1 MNLTDFFNS
10 KKTDLVQLTIPL
22 RQKEGLGVTFI
33 DMRNPE
39 KADVLYLP
47 ISNKLIPQN
56 MREDVEKK
64 NKEKNSDLYFYLYNN
79 DDNLFI
85 MYDLVN

>member
-1 MNLTDFFNS
+1 MNLTDFFNT

-39 KADVLYLP
+39 KADVMYLP
-47 ISNKLIPQN
+47 ILNQLIPKN
-56 MREDVEKK
+56 MRDDVVNK
-64 NKEKNSDLYFYLYNN
+64 NKEKPSDLYFYLYNN

-85 MYDLVN
+85 IYDLVN

>member
-1 MNLTDFFNS
+1 MKFEDFFNQ
-10 KKTDLVQLTIPL
+10 KKTELVQLTIPL
-22 RQKEGLGVTFI
+22 RQEQGLGVTYVN
-33 DMRNPE
+33 MCNPE
-39 KADVLYLP
+39 KADVMYLP
-47 ISNKLIPQN
+47 ISNQLIPQS

-85 MYDLVN
+85 IYDLVN

>member
-39 KADVLYLP
+39 KVDVMYLP